1 MRSVIFKFSKV
12 ENYQIIL
19 SFVPSQRSGP
29 IGTLL
34 VRGCGHLVAVASPC
48 SQSGGVWYNGD

>member
-1 MRSVIFKFSKV
+1 MRLTSDIQISKV
-12 ENYQIIL
+12 ENYHIIS

-48 SQSGGVWYNGD
+48 SQSGGV